1 MKPFISTTFFGALSY
16 LIAFTM
22 IASPWLF
29 KFVDVS
35 SAALLIPM
43 YVGWLQFI
51 MAVFSDNKTSM
62 IRQFPIQTHLAID
75 MLMGFIVVVSPWLYT
90 FSDKIFL
97 PQLIF
102 GLVLMGLA
110 LFTKKSPFTTK
121 PHRPLPEGQLT
132 STASTEGRLSI

>member
-1 MKPFISTTFFGALSY
+1 MKPFISTTFFGGLSY
-16 LIAFTM
+16 IIAFTM

-29 KFVDVS
+29 HFVDVS

-62 IRQFPIQTHLAID
+62 IRQFPMQTHLAID
-75 MLMGFIVVVSPWLYT
+75 MLMGFIVVISPWLYT
-90 FSDKIFL
+90 FSDRIFL

-102 GLVLMGLA
+102 GLLLMALA

-121 PHRPLPEGQLT
+121 PHRPLPEGLLN